1 MRQVGR
7 RAVEVVVRAARVC
20 HGGLVTSSAPQDDAA
35 RKVAASAG
43 VTRVSASGGGS
54 AGLVD
59 DFIRY
64 LRSERNR
71 SEHTIRAYA
80 SDVTH
85 LGRDL
90 AAHRRPELPTI
101 RPSGARDGSAD
112 GSAEDERAEHERA
125 EHERAEDK
133 RAEDKR
139 AKDKAAQGMADG
151 DLDAALVAATLV
163 DLRSWLSVQSQAGA
177 ARATIA
183 RRAAAARTFYR
194 WATRT
199 GRVIADP
206 SLRLVAPRR
215 RGRLPA
221 VLRQGDAAK
230 LLDVAA
236 VAADDEDPIHVRN
249 RAVLELLYASGI
261 RVGELVAIDI
271 DDVDLSSDMVRVMGK
286 GAKERMVPFGIP
298 ARQALSA
305 WLAQRPRLV
314 TSDSGAALF
323 LGRRG
328 RRVDPRQVRG
338 VVHELVAHV
347 RDAPDLGPHGLRHS
361 AATHLLE
368 GGADL
373 RVVQELLGHASLA
386 TTQLYTH
393 VSVDRLRRSYEQA
406 HPRA

>member
-1 MRQVGR
+1 MVRPRLMRQVAR
-7 RAVEVVVRAARVC
+7 RAAEVVVPDAGVC
-20 HGGLVTSSAPQDDAA
+20 HRDRVTSSAAQDNPLPQSAVGAGATPA
-35 RKVAASAG
+35 RASESA
-43 VTRVSASGGGS
+43 RV
-54 AGLVD
+54 GLVD
-59 DFIRY
+59 DFVRY

-90 AAHRRPELPTI
+90 ATRRRSEMPIDE
-101 RPSGARDGSAD
+101 RSGGERSGGERSGDIAD
-112 GSAEDERAEHERA
+112 GE
-125 EHERAEDK
+125 
-133 RAEDKR
+133 
-139 AKDKAAQGMADG
+139 
-151 DLDAALVAATLV
+151 LDAALVAATLV
-163 DLRSWLSVQSQAGA
+163 DLRSWLSAQAQNDA

-199 GRVIADP
+199 GRVTADP

-221 VLRQGDAAK
+221 VLRQADAAA

-236 VAADDEDPIHVRN
+236 MAADDDDPIHVRN

-271 DDVDLSSDMVRVMGK
+271 DDVDLSTDMVRVTGK
-286 GAKERMVPFGIP
+286 GAKERVVPFGIP
-298 ARQALSA
+298 ARQALRA
-305 WLAQRPRLV
+305 WLALRSRLA

-328 RRVDPRQVRG
+328 RRVDQRQVRE
-338 VVHELVAHV
+338 VVHGLVAHV

-393 VSVDRLRRSYEQA
+393 VSVDRLRRSYQQA

>member
-1 MRQVGR
+1 MDSIAAPGARPNVRPRLLRQVAR
-7 RAVEVVVRAARVC
+7 RAAEVVVPDAGVC
-20 HGGLVTSSAPQDDAA
+20 HRDRVTSSAAQDNPPPQSAVGAGATPA
-35 RKVAASAG
+35 RASESA
-43 VTRVSASGGGS
+43 RV
-54 AGLVD
+54 GLVD
-59 DFIRY
+59 DFVRY

-71 SEHTIRAYA
+71 SEHTIRAYT

-90 AAHRRPELPTI
+90 ATRRRSEMPI
-101 RPSGARDGSAD
+101 
-112 GSAEDERAEHERA
+112 DERSGGERSGG
-125 EHERAEDK
+125 ERSGDI
-133 RAEDKR
+133 
-139 AKDKAAQGMADG
+139 ADG

-163 DLRSWLSVQSQAGA
+163 DLRSWLSAQAQNDA

-199 GRVIADP
+199 GRVTADP

-221 VLRQGDAAK
+221 VLRQADAAA

-236 VAADDEDPIHVRN
+236 MAADDDDPIHVRN

-271 DDVDLSSDMVRVMGK
+271 DDVDLSTDMVRVTGK
-286 GAKERMVPFGIP
+286 GAKERVVPFGIP
-298 ARQALSA
+298 ARQALRA
-305 WLAQRPRLV
+305 WLALRSRLA

-328 RRVDPRQVRG
+328 RRVDQRQVRE
-338 VVHELVAHV
+338 VVHGLVAHV

-393 VSVDRLRRSYEQA
+393 VSVDRLRRSYQQA

>member
-1 MRQVGR
+1 MVRPRLMRQVAR
-7 RAVEVVVRAARVC
+7 RAAEVVVPDAGVC
-20 HGGLVTSSAPQDDAA
+20 HRDRVTSSAAQDNPPPQSAVGAGATPA
-35 RKVAASAG
+35 RASESA
-43 VTRVSASGGGS
+43 RV
-54 AGLVD
+54 GLVD
-59 DFIRY
+59 DFVRY

-71 SEHTIRAYA
+71 SEHTIRAYT

-90 AAHRRPELPTI
+90 ATRRRSEMPI
-101 RPSGARDGSAD
+101 
-112 GSAEDERAEHERA
+112 DERSGGERSGG
-125 EHERAEDK
+125 ERSGDI
-133 RAEDKR
+133 
-139 AKDKAAQGMADG
+139 ADG

-163 DLRSWLSVQSQAGA
+163 DLRSWLSAQAQKDA

-183 RRAAAARTFYR
+183 RRAAAARTFYS

-199 GRVIADP
+199 GRVTADP

-221 VLRQGDAAK
+221 VLRQADAAA

-236 VAADDEDPIHVRN
+236 MAADDDDPIHVRN

-271 DDVDLSSDMVRVMGK
+271 DDVDLSTDMVRVTGK
-286 GAKERMVPFGIP
+286 GAKERVVPFGIP
-298 ARQALSA
+298 ARQALRA
-305 WLAQRPRLV
+305 WLALRSRLA

-328 RRVDPRQVRG
+328 RRVDQRQVRE
-338 VVHELVAHV
+338 VVHGLVAHV

-393 VSVDRLRRSYEQA
+393 VSVDRLRRSYQQA

>member
-1 MRQVGR
+1 MVRPRLMRQVAR
-7 RAVEVVVRAARVC
+7 RAAEVVVPDAGVC
-20 HGGLVTSSAPQDDAA
+20 HRDRVTSSAAQDNPPPQSAVGAGATPA
-35 RKVAASAG
+35 RASESA
-43 VTRVSASGGGS
+43 RV
-54 AGLVD
+54 GLVD
-59 DFIRY
+59 DFVRY

-71 SEHTIRAYA
+71 SEHTIRAYT

-90 AAHRRPELPTI
+90 ATRRRSEMPI
-101 RPSGARDGSAD
+101 
-112 GSAEDERAEHERA
+112 DERSGGERSGG
-125 EHERAEDK
+125 ERSGDI
-133 RAEDKR
+133 
-139 AKDKAAQGMADG
+139 ADG

-163 DLRSWLSVQSQAGA
+163 DLRSWLSAQAQNDA

-199 GRVIADP
+199 GRVTADP

-221 VLRQGDAAK
+221 VLRQADAAA

-236 VAADDEDPIHVRN
+236 MAADDDDPIHVRN

-271 DDVDLSSDMVRVMGK
+271 DDVDLSTDMVRVTGK
-286 GAKERMVPFGIP
+286 GAKERVVPFGIP
-298 ARQALSA
+298 ARQALRA
-305 WLAQRPRLV
+305 WLALRSRLA

-328 RRVDPRQVRG
+328 RRVDQRQVRE
-338 VVHELVAHV
+338 VVHGLVAHV

-393 VSVDRLRRSYEQA
+393 VSVDRLRRSYQQA

>member
-1 MRQVGR
+1 MVRPRLMRQVAR
-7 RAVEVVVRAARVC
+7 RAAEVVVPDAGVC
-20 HGGLVTSSAPQDDAA
+20 HRDRVTSSAAQDNPPPQSAVGAGATPA
-35 RKVAASAG
+35 RASESA
-43 VTRVSASGGGS
+43 RV
-54 AGLVD
+54 GLVD
-59 DFIRY
+59 DFVRY

-71 SEHTIRAYA
+71 SEHTIRAYT

-90 AAHRRPELPTI
+90 ATRRRSEMPI
-101 RPSGARDGSAD
+101 
-112 GSAEDERAEHERA
+112 DERSGGERSGG
-125 EHERAEDK
+125 ERSGDI
-133 RAEDKR
+133 
-139 AKDKAAQGMADG
+139 ADG

-163 DLRSWLSVQSQAGA
+163 DLRSWLSAQAQNDA

-183 RRAAAARTFYR
+183 RRAAAARTFYS

-199 GRVIADP
+199 GRVTADP

-221 VLRQGDAAK
+221 VLRQADAAA

-236 VAADDEDPIHVRN
+236 VAADDDDPIHVRN

-271 DDVDLSSDMVRVMGK
+271 DDVDLSTDMVRVTGK
-286 GAKERMVPFGIP
+286 GAKERVVPFGIP
-298 ARQALSA
+298 ARQALRA
-305 WLAQRPRLV
+305 WLALRSRLA

-328 RRVDPRQVRG
+328 RRVDQRQVRE
-338 VVHELVAHV
+338 VVHGLVAHV

-393 VSVDRLRRSYEQA
+393 VSVDRLRRSYQQA

>member
-1 MRQVGR
+1 MVRPRLMRQVAR
-7 RAVEVVVRAARVC
+7 RAAEVVVPDAGVC
-20 HGGLVTSSAPQDDAA
+20 HRDRVTSSAAQDNPPPQSAVGAGATPA
-35 RKVAASAG
+35 RASESA
-43 VTRVSASGGGS
+43 RV
-54 AGLVD
+54 GLVD
-59 DFIRY
+59 DFVRY

-71 SEHTIRAYA
+71 SEHTIRAYT

-90 AAHRRPELPTI
+90 ATRRRSEMPI
-101 RPSGARDGSAD
+101 
-112 GSAEDERAEHERA
+112 DERSGGEGSGGEGSGGERS
-125 EHERAEDK
+125 
-133 RAEDKR
+133 
-139 AKDKAAQGMADG
+139 GGIADG

-163 DLRSWLSVQSQAGA
+163 DLRSWLSAQAQNDA

-183 RRAAAARTFYR
+183 RRAAAARTFYS

-199 GRVIADP
+199 GRVTADP

-215 RGRLPA
+215 HGRLPA
-221 VLRQGDAAK
+221 VLRQADAAA

-236 VAADDEDPIHVRN
+236 MAADDDDPIHVRN

-271 DDVDLSSDMVRVMGK
+271 DDVDLSTDMVRVTGK
-286 GAKERMVPFGIP
+286 GAKERVVPFGIP
-298 ARQALSA
+298 ARQALRA
-305 WLAQRPRLV
+305 WLALRSRLA

-328 RRVDPRQVRG
+328 RRVDQRQVRE
-338 VVHELVAHV
+338 VVHGLVAHV

-393 VSVDRLRRSYEQA
+393 VSVDRLRRSYQQA

>member
-1 MRQVGR
+1 MVRPRLMRQVAR
-7 RAVEVVVRAARVC
+7 RAAEVVVPDAGVC
-20 HGGLVTSSAPQDDAA
+20 HRDRVTSSAAQDNPPPQSAVGAGATPA
-35 RKVAASAG
+35 RASESA
-43 VTRVSASGGGS
+43 RV
-54 AGLVD
+54 GLVD
-59 DFIRY
+59 DFVRY

-90 AAHRRPELPTI
+90 ATRRRSEMPI
-101 RPSGARDGSAD
+101 
-112 GSAEDERAEHERA
+112 DERSGGERSGG
-125 EHERAEDK
+125 ERSGDI
-133 RAEDKR
+133 
-139 AKDKAAQGMADG
+139 ADG

-163 DLRSWLSVQSQAGA
+163 DLRSWLSAQAQNDA

-183 RRAAAARTFYR
+183 RRAAAARTFYS

-199 GRVIADP
+199 GRVTADP

-221 VLRQGDAAK
+221 VLRQADAAA

-236 VAADDEDPIHVRN
+236 MAADDDDPIHVRN

-271 DDVDLSSDMVRVMGK
+271 DDVDLSTDMVRVTGK
-286 GAKERMVPFGIP
+286 GAKERVVPFGIP
-298 ARQALSA
+298 ARQALRA
-305 WLAQRPRLV
+305 WLALRSRLA

-328 RRVDPRQVRG
+328 RRVDQRQVRE
-338 VVHELVAHV
+338 VVHGLVAHV

-373 RVVQELLGHASLA
+373 RVVQEMLGHASLA

-393 VSVDRLRRSYEQA
+393 VSVDRLRRSYQQA

>member
-1 MRQVGR
+1 MVRPRLMREVAR
-7 RAVEVVVRAARVC
+7 RAAEVVVPDAGVC
-20 HGGLVTSSAPQDDAA
+20 HRDRVTSSAAQDNPPPQSAVGAGATPA
-35 RKVAASAG
+35 RASESA
-43 VTRVSASGGGS
+43 RV
-54 AGLVD
+54 GLVD
-59 DFIRY
+59 DFVRY

-71 SEHTIRAYA
+71 SEHTIRAYT

-90 AAHRRPELPTI
+90 ATRRRSEMPI
-101 RPSGARDGSAD
+101 
-112 GSAEDERAEHERA
+112 DERSGGERSGG
-125 EHERAEDK
+125 ERSGDI
-133 RAEDKR
+133 
-139 AKDKAAQGMADG
+139 ADG

-163 DLRSWLSVQSQAGA
+163 DLRSWLSAQAQNDA

-183 RRAAAARTFYR
+183 RRAAAARTFYS

-199 GRVIADP
+199 GRVTADP

-221 VLRQGDAAK
+221 VLRQADAAA

-236 VAADDEDPIHVRN
+236 MAADDDDPIHVRN

-271 DDVDLSSDMVRVMGK
+271 DDVDLSTDMVRVTGK
-286 GAKERMVPFGIP
+286 GAKERVVPFGIP
-298 ARQALSA
+298 ARQALRA
-305 WLAQRPRLV
+305 WLALRSRLA

-328 RRVDPRQVRG
+328 RRVDQRQVRE
-338 VVHELVAHV
+338 VVHGLVAHV

-393 VSVDRLRRSYEQA
+393 VSVDRLRRSYQQA

>member
-1 MRQVGR
+1 MVRPRLMRQVAR
-7 RAVEVVVRAARVC
+7 RAAEVVVPDAGVC
-20 HGGLVTSSAPQDDAA
+20 HRDRVTSSAAQDNPPPQSAVGAGATPA
-35 RKVAASAG
+35 RASESA
-43 VTRVSASGGGS
+43 RV
-54 AGLVD
+54 GLVD
-59 DFIRY
+59 DFVRY

-71 SEHTIRAYA
+71 SEHTIRAYT

-90 AAHRRPELPTI
+90 ATRRRSEMPI
-101 RPSGARDGSAD
+101 
-112 GSAEDERAEHERA
+112 DERSGGERSGG
-125 EHERAEDK
+125 ERSGDI
-133 RAEDKR
+133 
-139 AKDKAAQGMADG
+139 ADG

-163 DLRSWLSVQSQAGA
+163 DLRSWLSAQAQNDA

-183 RRAAAARTFYR
+183 RRAAAARTFYS

-199 GRVIADP
+199 GRVTADP

-215 RGRLPA
+215 HGRLPA
-221 VLRQGDAAK
+221 VLRQADAAA

-236 VAADDEDPIHVRN
+236 MAADDDDPIHVRN

-271 DDVDLSSDMVRVMGK
+271 DDVDLSTDMVRVTGK
-286 GAKERMVPFGIP
+286 GAKERVVPFGIP
-298 ARQALSA
+298 ARQALRA
-305 WLAQRPRLV
+305 WLALRSRLA

-328 RRVDPRQVRG
+328 GRVDQRQVRE
-338 VVHELVAHV
+338 VVHGLVAHV

-393 VSVDRLRRSYEQA
+393 VSVDRLRRSYQQA

>member
-1 MRQVGR
+1 MVRPRLMRQVAR
-7 RAVEVVVRAARVC
+7 RAAEVVVPDAGVC
-20 HGGLVTSSAPQDDAA
+20 HRDRVTSSAAQDNPPPQSAVGAGATPA
-35 RKVAASAG
+35 RASESA
-43 VTRVSASGGGS
+43 RV
-54 AGLVD
+54 GLVD
-59 DFIRY
+59 DFVRY

-90 AAHRRPELPTI
+90 ATRRRSEMPI
-101 RPSGARDGSAD
+101 
-112 GSAEDERAEHERA
+112 DERSGGERSG
-125 EHERAEDK
+125 DI
-133 RAEDKR
+133 
-139 AKDKAAQGMADG
+139 ADG

-163 DLRSWLSVQSQAGA
+163 DLRSWLSAQAQNDA

-183 RRAAAARTFYR
+183 RRAAAARTFYS

-199 GRVIADP
+199 GRVTADP

-221 VLRQGDAAK
+221 VLRQADAAA

-236 VAADDEDPIHVRN
+236 MAADDDDPIHVRN

-271 DDVDLSSDMVRVMGK
+271 DDVDLSTDMVRVTGK
-286 GAKERMVPFGIP
+286 GAKERVVPFGIP
-298 ARQALSA
+298 ARQALRA
-305 WLAQRPRLV
+305 WLALRSRLA

-328 RRVDPRQVRG
+328 RRVDQRQVRE
-338 VVHELVAHV
+338 VVHGLVAHV

-393 VSVDRLRRSYEQA
+393 VSVDRLRRSYQQA

>member
-7 RAVEVVVRAARVC
+7 LAVEVVVRAARVC
-20 HGGLVTSSAPQDDAA
+20 HGGLVKSSAAQDDAA
-35 RKVAASAG
+35 RKVTASAG
-43 VTRVSASGGGS
+43 VALVGASDGGS

-80 SDVTH
+80 SDVAH

-90 AAHRRPELPTI
+90 AAHRRPELPTN

-112 GSAEDERAEHERA
+112 GSAEDERAEE
-125 EHERAEDK
+125 K
-133 RAEDKR
+133 RAEEKR

-163 DLRSWLSVQSQAGA
+163 DLRSWLSAQSEEGA

-199 GRVIADP
+199 GRVTADP

-298 ARQALSA
+298 ARQA
-305 WLAQRPRLV
+305 
-314 TSDSGAALF
+314 
-323 LGRRG
+323 
-328 RRVDPRQVRG
+328 
-338 VVHELVAHV
+338 
-347 RDAPDLGPHGLRHS
+347 
-361 AATHLLE
+361 
-368 GGADL
+368 
-373 RVVQELLGHASLA
+373 
-386 TTQLYTH
+386 
-393 VSVDRLRRSYEQA
+393 
-406 HPRA
+406 

>member
-1 MRQVGR
+1 MIGR
-7 RAVEVVVRAARVC
+7 RAHGVVVRSAGFC
-20 HGGLVTSSAPQDDAA
+20 HGGYVTVPVADEDAVPV
-35 RKVAASAG
+35 RP
-43 VTRVSASGGGS
+43 SGC
-54 AGLVD
+54 GLVD
-59 DFIRY
+59 EFVRH
-64 LRSERNR
+64 LRAERSR

-80 SDVTH
+80 GDVTH
-85 LGRDL
+85 LAWHLVSARGSAGLSDERGGP
-90 AAHRRPELPTI
+90 AEVGGAGVEELP
-101 RPSGARDGSAD
+101 AD
-112 GSAEDERAEHERA
+112 EVLAT
-125 EHERAEDK
+125 
-133 RAEDKR
+133 
-139 AKDKAAQGMADG
+139 
-151 DLDAALVAATLV
+151 AALA
-163 DLRSWLSVQSQAGA
+163 DLRSWLSVQSAGGA

-199 GRVIADP
+199 GRVPADP

-215 RGRLPA
+215 GGRLPA
-221 VLRQGDAAK
+221 VLRQADATQ

-236 VAADDEDPIHVRN
+236 VAADDDDPIHIRN

-261 RVGELVAIDI
+261 RVGELVAVDVDDI
-271 DDVDLSSDMVRVMGK
+271 DLGANVVRVTGK
-286 GAKERMVPFGIP
+286 GAKERVVPFGIP
-298 ARQALSA
+298 ARRAVEEWMA
-305 WLAQRPRLV
+305 ARRRVV
-314 TSDSGAALF
+314 TADSGAALF

-328 RRVDPRQVRG
+328 RRVDPRQVRE
-338 VVHELVAHV
+338 VVHTLLAQLP
-347 RDAPDLGPHGLRHS
+347 DAPDLGPHGLRHS

>member
-1 MRQVGR
+1 MVRPRLMRQVAR
-7 RAVEVVVRAARVC
+7 RAAEVVVPDAGVC
-20 HGGLVTSSAPQDDAA
+20 HRDRVTSSAAQDNPPPQSAVGAGATPA
-35 RKVAASAG
+35 RASESA
-43 VTRVSASGGGS
+43 RV
-54 AGLVD
+54 GLVD
-59 DFIRY
+59 DFVRY

-71 SEHTIRAYA
+71 SEHTIRAYT

-90 AAHRRPELPTI
+90 ATRRRSEMPI
-101 RPSGARDGSAD
+101 
-112 GSAEDERAEHERA
+112 DERSGGERSGG
-125 EHERAEDK
+125 ERSGDI
-133 RAEDKR
+133 
-139 AKDKAAQGMADG
+139 ADG

-163 DLRSWLSVQSQAGA
+163 DLRSWLSAQAQKDA

-199 GRVIADP
+199 GRVTADP

-221 VLRQGDAAK
+221 VLRQADAAA

-236 VAADDEDPIHVRN
+236 MAADDDDPIHVRN

-271 DDVDLSSDMVRVMGK
+271 DDVDLSTDMVRVTGK
-286 GAKERMVPFGIP
+286 GAKERVVPFGIP
-298 ARQALSA
+298 ARQALRA
-305 WLAQRPRLV
+305 WLALRSRLA

-328 RRVDPRQVRG
+328 RRVDQRQVRE
-338 VVHELVAHV
+338 VVHGLVAHV

-393 VSVDRLRRSYEQA
+393 VSVDRLRRSYQQA

>member
-1 MRQVGR
+1 MRQVLR
-7 RAVEVVVRAARVC
+7 RAAEVVVLSPGVC
-20 HGGLVTSSAPQDDAA
+20 HRGPVTSSAAQGDAA
-35 RKVAASAG
+35 RGSAAQTCATPAPTSEG
-43 VTRVSASGGGS
+43 ASGG
-54 AGLVD
+54 LVG
-59 DFIRY
+59 DFVRY

-85 LGRDL
+85 LGCDL
-90 AAHRRPELPTI
+90 VAHRRSEVPIDE
-101 RPSGARDGSAD
+101 RSA
-112 GSAEDERAEHERA
+112 GEQAGDERAENVP
-125 EHERAEDK
+125 
-133 RAEDKR
+133 
-139 AKDKAAQGMADG
+139 DG
-151 DLDAALVAATLV
+151 DVEAALVAATLV
-163 DLRSWLSVQSQAGA
+163 DLRSWLSAHAQNGA

-199 GRVIADP
+199 GRVTADP

-221 VLRQGDAAK
+221 VLRQADAAA

-236 VAADDEDPIHVRN
+236 TAADDDDPIHVRN
-249 RAVLELLYASGI
+249 RAVLELLYGSGI

-271 DDVDLSSDMVRVMGK
+271 DDVDLSTDMVRVTGK
-286 GAKERMVPFGIP
+286 GAKERVVPFGIP
-298 ARQALSA
+298 ARQALRA
-305 WLAQRPRLV
+305 WLDHRSRV
-314 TSDSGAALF
+314 MTSESGAALF

-328 RRVDPRQVRG
+328 RRVDQRQVRQ
-338 VVHELVAHV
+338 VVHGLVAHV
-347 RDAPDLGPHGLRHS
+347 PDAPDLGPHGLRHS

>member
-1 MRQVGR
+1 MVRPRLMRQVAR
-7 RAVEVVVRAARVC
+7 RAAEVVVPDAGVC
-20 HGGLVTSSAPQDDAA
+20 HRDRVTSSAAQDNPPPQSAVGAGATPA
-35 RKVAASAG
+35 RASESA
-43 VTRVSASGGGS
+43 RV
-54 AGLVD
+54 GLVD
-59 DFIRY
+59 DFVRY

-90 AAHRRPELPTI
+90 ATRRHSEMPI
-101 RPSGARDGSAD
+101 
-112 GSAEDERAEHERA
+112 DERSGGERSGGERA
-125 EHERAEDK
+125 GGERSGGE
-133 RAEDKR
+133 RS
-139 AKDKAAQGMADG
+139 GGIADG

-163 DLRSWLSVQSQAGA
+163 DLRSWLSAQAQNDA

-199 GRVIADP
+199 GRVTADP

-221 VLRQGDAAK
+221 VLRQADAAA

-236 VAADDEDPIHVRN
+236 MAADDDDPIHVRN

-271 DDVDLSSDMVRVMGK
+271 DDVDLSTDMVRVTGK
-286 GAKERMVPFGIP
+286 GAKERVVPFGIP
-298 ARQALSA
+298 ARQALRA
-305 WLAQRPRLV
+305 WLALRSRLA

-328 RRVDPRQVRG
+328 RRVDQRQVRE
-338 VVHELVAHV
+338 VVHGLVAHV

-393 VSVDRLRRSYEQA
+393 VSVDRLRRSYQQA

>member
-1 MRQVGR
+1 MVRPRLMRQVAR
-7 RAVEVVVRAARVC
+7 RAAEVVVPDAGVC
-20 HGGLVTSSAPQDDAA
+20 HRDRVTSSAAQDNPPPQSAVGAGATPA
-35 RKVAASAG
+35 RASESA
-43 VTRVSASGGGS
+43 RV
-54 AGLVD
+54 GLVD
-59 DFIRY
+59 DFVRY

-71 SEHTIRAYA
+71 SEHTIRAYT

-90 AAHRRPELPTI
+90 ATRRRSEMPI
-101 RPSGARDGSAD
+101 
-112 GSAEDERAEHERA
+112 DERSGGERSGG
-125 EHERAEDK
+125 ERSGDI
-133 RAEDKR
+133 
-139 AKDKAAQGMADG
+139 ADG

-163 DLRSWLSVQSQAGA
+163 DLRSWLSAQAQNDA

-199 GRVIADP
+199 GRVTADP

-215 RGRLPA
+215 HGRLPA
-221 VLRQGDAAK
+221 VLRQADAAA

-236 VAADDEDPIHVRN
+236 MAADDDDPIHVRN

-271 DDVDLSSDMVRVMGK
+271 DDVDLSTDMVRVTGK
-286 GAKERMVPFGIP
+286 GAKERVVPFGIP
-298 ARQALSA
+298 ARQALRA
-305 WLAQRPRLV
+305 WLALRSRLA

-328 RRVDPRQVRG
+328 RRVDQRQVRE
-338 VVHELVAHV
+338 VVHGLVAHV

-393 VSVDRLRRSYEQA
+393 VSVDRLRRSYQQA

>member
-1 MRQVGR
+1 MR
-7 RAVEVVVRAARVC
+7 RAAEVVVRSAGVC
-20 HGGLVTSSAPQDDAA
+20 HRGPVTSSPAQRDPARGSAAPA
-35 RKVAASAG
+35 RATPTRASQGA
-43 VTRVSASGGGS
+43 S

-59 DFIRY
+59 DFVRY

-90 AAHRRPELPTI
+90 AAHRRSVTPIDE
-101 RPSGARDGSAD
+101 RSEGEWAG
-112 GSAEDERAEHERA
+112 DERA
-125 EHERAEDK
+125 
-133 RAEDKR
+133 
-139 AKDKAAQGMADG
+139 KDIADG
-151 DLDAALVAATLV
+151 DVEAALVAATLV
-163 DLRSWLSVQSQAGA
+163 DLRSWLSAQAQNGA

-199 GRVIADP
+199 GRVPADP
-206 SLRLVAPRR
+206 SLRLVGPRR

-221 VLRQGDAAK
+221 VLRQADAAA
-230 LLDVAA
+230 LLDVAGT
-236 VAADDEDPIHVRN
+236 AADDDDPIHVRN
-249 RAVLELLYASGI
+249 RAVLELLYGSGI

-271 DDVDLSSDMVRVMGK
+271 DDLDLSTDMVRVTGK
-286 GAKERMVPFGIP
+286 GAKERVVPFGIP
-298 ARQALSA
+298 ARQALRA
-305 WLAQRPRLV
+305 WLDHRSRLV

-328 RRVDPRQVRG
+328 RRVDQRQVRQ
-338 VVHELVAHV
+338 VVHGLVAHV
-347 RDAPDLGPHGLRHS
+347 RDAPDIGPHGLRHS